1 MFSSKLYLRA
11 AESLRDNPGQW
22 EAYESKGHVTL
33 LAGPGSGKTK
43 TLTIKLA
50 RILAEDVHAP
60 RGAACITYNN
70 ECARELEARLGS
82 LGVEPGGRIF
92 IGTVHSFSLT
102 QIVLPYAK
110 SAKLG
115 LPNDFRVA
123 TNRQQRAALEVAH
136 SKVIGGP
143 GNPHDLTFKMGTYRR
158 SILNR
163 DSSEWRERDP
173 EMAKLVE
180 AYEAAL
186 RSNMLIDFDDMPL
199 LAVKALR
206 EHEWVQRAILAK
218 FPVLV
223 VDEYQDLGRALH
235 RMVLGLCFSA
245 GIRLVAVGD
254 VDQSIYGFAGA
265 SPALLQQVADRE
277 DVQAVR
283 LKLNYRSGT
292 KIIIASEYALG
303 EVRGYTAPP
312 GSREGT
318 IYFHALTGDYR
329 AHADH
334 LFAVIVPTLFQRL
347 EGLARGDIAVL
358 YPAAWIGDS
367 VAESAEE
374 HGFSVVRA
382 DTNALY
388 PRGSRLLRWL
398 ELCAAWSC
406 GGWRTSSPRFRKL
419 HRDGCQIFAEALAA
433 DDARRTFQRDLLGFL
448 WSRRDP
454 ALSLHGWLNQALRN
468 VLEPFF
474 KASTTLDDERANL
487 EALTVRTDVGG
498 GAAAITLGAF
508 AGNGDGR
515 DRVNLSTLHS
525 AKGREFRLVVLFGM
539 DEGRIPRNNA
549 SQPEKR
555 EARRLF
561 YVGFTRPKDELHIL
575 HTATRPSSF
584 VTEVKARIE
593 NS

>member
-1 MFSSKLYLRA
+1 
-11 AESLRDNPGQW
+11 
-22 EAYESKGHVTL
+22 
-33 LAGPGSGKTK
+33 
-43 TLTIKLA
+43 
-50 RILAEDVHAP
+50 LAEDVKEP

-70 ECARELEARLGS
+70 ECARELETRLET
-82 LGVEPGGRIF
+82 LGVESGGRVF

-115 LPNDFRVA
+115 LPDNFRVA
-123 TNRQQRAALEVAH
+123 TTGQQRAAMEVAH

-143 GNPHDLTFKMGTYRR
+143 GNPHDLTFRMGTYRR

-163 DSSEWRERDP
+163 ESADWSDRDP
-173 EMAKLVE
+173 EMAKLVV

-186 RSNMLIDFDDMPL
+186 RAKGLIDFDDMPL
-199 LAVKALR
+199 LAVRALR
-206 EHEWVQRAILAK
+206 EYEWVQRAILAK

-265 SPALLQQVADRE
+265 NPVLLKQISDRP

-283 LKLNYRSGT
+283 LKFNYRSGT
-292 KIIIASEYALG
+292 KIVSASEYALG
-303 EVRGYTAPP
+303 EVRGYEAPP

-318 IYFHALTGDYR
+318 IFFHSLTGDYNTQ
-329 AHADH
+329 ADH
-334 LFAVIVPTLFQRL
+334 LFAVIVPDLLKRL
-347 EGLARGDIAVL
+347 EGLAPGDIAVL

-367 VAESAEE
+367 VAQSAET
-374 HGFSVVRA
+374 HGFSLVRT

-388 PRGSRLLRWL
+388 PRSSRLLRWL

-406 GGWRTSSPRFRKL
+406 GGWRIGNPRFRKL
-419 HRDGCQIFAEALAA
+419 HRDGCQIFAETLTTNE
-433 DDARRTFQRDLLGFL
+433 ARGSFQRSLLAFL
-448 WSRRDP
+448 WPRRDA
-454 ALSLHGWLNQALRN
+454 ALSIHKWLTQILDEL
-468 VLEPFF
+468 LESYLN
-474 KASTTLDDERANL
+474 ASTTLDDERANL
-487 EALTVRTDVGG
+487 EALIARTDAGG
-498 GAAAITLGAF
+498 DAEAITLGAF

-515 DRVNLSTLHS
+515 DRINLSTLHS
-525 AKGREFRLVVLFGM
+525 AKGREFRVVVLFGM
-539 DEGRIPRNNA
+539 DEGRIPRNGA
-549 SQPEKR
+549 SDRDRR

-575 HTATRPSSF
+575 YSAVRPSSF
-584 VTEVKARIE
+584 VKEVKARIE
-593 NS
+593 NT

>member
-1 MFSSKLYLRA
+1 MAIRVSGRRTNSR
-11 AESLRDNPGQW
+11 
-22 EAYESKGHVTL
+22 GHVAL

-50 RILAEDVHAP
+50 RILAEDVKEP

-70 ECARELEARLGS
+70 ECARELETRLEA
-82 LGVEPGGRIF
+82 LGVELSRRVF

-102 QIVLPYAK
+102 QVVLPYAK
-110 SAKLG
+110 AAKLG
-115 LPNDFRVA
+115 LPDGFRVA

-136 SKVIGGP
+136 AKVIGGP
-143 GNPHDLTFKMGTYRR
+143 GNPHDLTFRMGTYRR

-163 DSSEWRERDP
+163 ESSVWRDRDP
-173 EMAKLVE
+173 EMANLVE
-180 AYEAAL
+180 AYETAL
-186 RSNMLIDFDDMPL
+186 RANGLIDFDDMPL

-235 RMVLGLCFSA
+235 RMVLGLCFGA

-265 SPALLQQVADRE
+265 NPELLKQVSERE
-277 DVQAVR
+277 DVQTVR

-292 KIIIASEYALG
+292 KIVTASEYALG
-303 EVRGYTAPP
+303 EVRGYEAPP
-312 GSREGT
+312 GSQEGT
-318 IYFHALTGDYR
+318 IFFHALAGDY
-329 AHADH
+329 ATQADH
-334 LFAVIVPTLFQRL
+334 LFGVIVPDLFNRL
-347 EGLARGDIAVL
+347 PDLMPGDIAVL

-367 VAESAEE
+367 VAQAAEA
-374 HGFSVVRA
+374 HGLSVVRT

-406 GGWRTSSPRFRKL
+406 GGWRSGRPRFRKL
-419 HRDGCQIFAEALAA
+419 QTEGYQLFAEAIPT
-433 DDARRTFQRDLLGFL
+433 DDARLSFRHGLLAFL
-448 WSRRDP
+448 WPRRDG
-454 ALSLHGWLNQALRN
+454 ALPLHAWLKQIHDEF
-468 VLEPFF
+468 LEPFF
-474 KASTTLDDERANL
+474 NASTTLDDERANL
-487 EALTVRTDVGG
+487 EALIARTDVGG
-498 GAAAITLGAF
+498 DAEAITLGAF

-525 AKGREFRLVVLFGM
+525 AKGREFRVVVLFGM
-539 DEGRIPRNNA
+539 DEGRIPRNGA
-549 SQPEKR
+549 SPGQRR

-561 YVGFTRPKDELHIL
+561 YVGFTRPEDELHIL
-575 HTATRPSSF
+575 YSAARPSSF
-584 VTEVKARIE
+584 ITEVMARTE
-593 NS
+593 NT

>member
-1 MFSSKLYLRA
+1 VSSSKLYVRA

-22 EAYESKGHVTL
+22 EAYESKGHVAL

-50 RILAEDVHAP
+50 RILAEDVKVP

-70 ECARELEARLGS
+70 ECARELETRLEA
-82 LGVEPGGRIF
+82 LGVEPGCRVF

-115 LPNDFRVA
+115 LPDDFRVA

-163 DSSEWRERDP
+163 DSADWRDRDP
-173 EMAKLVE
+173 EMAKLVV

-186 RSNMLIDFDDMPL
+186 RANGLIDFDDMPL

-206 EHEWVQRAILAK
+206 EHEWVQRAIFAK

-265 SPALLQQVADRE
+265 NPALLQQVAGRD

-283 LKLNYRSGT
+283 LKFNYRSGT
-292 KIIIASEYALG
+292 KIITASEYALG
-303 EVRGYTAPP
+303 EVRGYAAPP

-318 IYFHALTGDYR
+318 IFFHSLTGNYH

-334 LFAVIVPTLFQRL
+334 LFAVIVPTLLKRL
-347 EGLARGDIAVL
+347 EGLAPGDIAVL
-358 YPAAWIGDS
+358 YSAAWIGDS
-367 VAESAEE
+367 VAQSAEA
-374 HGFSVVRA
+374 HGYAVVRA

-388 PRGSRLLRWL
+388 PRSSRLLRWL

-406 GGWRTSSPRFRKL
+406 RGWRAGSPRFRKL
-419 HRDGCQIFAEALAA
+419 HRDGCQIFGEALIS
-433 DDARRTFQRDLLGFL
+433 DDTRLVFQRDLLAFL
-448 WSRRDP
+448 WARRDP
-454 ALSLHGWLNQALRN
+454 ALSLHSWLGQALGDF
-468 VLEPFF
+468 LTPFF
-474 KASTTLDDERANL
+474 NASATLDDERANL
-487 EALTVRTDVGG
+487 EALLARTDAGG
-498 GAAAITLGAF
+498 DAGAITLGTF

-525 AKGREFRLVVLFGM
+525 AKGREFRVVVLFGM

-549 SQPEKR
+549 SQSEKR

-561 YVGFTRPKDELHIL
+561 YVGFTRPKEELHIL
-575 HTATRPSSF
+575 HTLSRPSSF
-584 VTEVKARIE
+584 VTEVRARIE
-593 NS
+593 NP